1 MKKLFGC
8 LIAIAMVLGFVSC
21 SKDAEPAAA
30 TGWQEKRVYIAW
42 TEGWDL
48 LGAYDSEEDAI
59 ASNAGHI
66 ESYIAYYIANTS
78 ITKLNKVTDDDYNTW
93 TEGQNFTTN
102 GYDEIEVRS
111 NDYVLLGSAEGYI
124 VVVPE
129 NSDYKFQK
137 PEEISETRKF
147 YFDDGTV
154 LTLYIPGGELVR

>member
-21 SKDAEPAAA
+21 KNGEDPAA
-30 TGWQEKRVYIAW
+30 GWQEKRVYIAW

-48 LGAYDSEEDAI
+48 LGVYDSEEDAI
-59 ASNAGHI
+59 ASNAGHT

-93 TEGQNFTTN
+93 TKGQNFTTN

-129 NSDYKFQK
+129 DSDYKFQK

-154 LTLYIPGGELVR
+154 LTLYIPGGALVR